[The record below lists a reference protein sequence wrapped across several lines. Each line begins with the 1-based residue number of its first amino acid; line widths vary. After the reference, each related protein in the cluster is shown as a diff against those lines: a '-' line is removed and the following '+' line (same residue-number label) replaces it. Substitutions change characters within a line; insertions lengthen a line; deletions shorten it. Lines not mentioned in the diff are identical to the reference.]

1 MTQKAKKELYEAGEE
16 VVLEAVNSYI
26 AEIQENGTAE
36 RYIMYGSTF
45 LIVDGVTMSKNQNR
59 VLRLQRKNRKRSL
72 LIYGV
77 RDNGVL

>member
-1 MTQKAKKELYEAGEE
+1 MERQKDI
-16 VVLEAVNSYI
+16 SC
-26 AEIQENGTAE
+26 
-36 RYIMYGSTF
+36 MDPHF